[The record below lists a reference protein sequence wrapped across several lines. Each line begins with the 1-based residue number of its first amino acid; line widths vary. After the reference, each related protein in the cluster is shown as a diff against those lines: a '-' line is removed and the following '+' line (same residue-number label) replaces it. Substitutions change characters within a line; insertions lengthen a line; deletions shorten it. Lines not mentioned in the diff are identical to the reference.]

1 MADLPQGEYF
11 GVRVARQ
18 VRLTL
23 PLNAVE
29 SVLRVSPRQIC
40 PIPGTSPDLAGVVGQ
55 GGALIWVFDLS
66 RFLQMPT
73 SEDEDPPS
81 LGVVLRSVREQLGGG
96 RQIRRVAC
104 LVSQLE
110 GIFALPAQPLQPLP
124 PQLDAPLR
132 QVFWG
137 MGSRPIA
144 PEEPVDPTAET
155 SESHQESNQESNQEL
170 ASPQWVR
177 AAVLNPEA
185 LFDYLYTESDQTLA
199 PVRPRVI
206 ALT

>member
-23 PLNAVE
+23 PLTAVE
-29 SVLRVSPRQIC
+29 SVLRVAPRQVC
-40 PIPGTSPDLAGVVGQ
+40 PIPGTSPDLLGVVGQ
-55 GGALIWVFDLS
+55 GGSLIWVFDLS

-81 LGVVLRSVREQLGGG
+81 LGVVLRSVREQPGGGG

-110 GIFALPAQPLQPLP
+110 GIFALPAQPLHPLP

-144 PEEPVDPTAET
+144 PVEPEDPAADTPKPR
-155 SESHQESNQESNQEL
+155 QEL

-185 LFDYLYTESDQTLA
+185 LFDYLYAESDQTLA
-199 PVRPRVI
+199 PLRPSPA
-206 ALT
+206 ALS